1 MRAAFFEEHGGPE
14 VLKIC
19 ERPDPEPGPDDALV
33 EVSACG
39 LNHLDIWVRLGG
51 KRNFPLPIIPG
62 SDPAGVVLEA
72 PAGSGLEPG
81 DEVVIY
87 PCEGHGDEEAVAR
100 GDDQLCPDF
109 RIYGAARDGG
119 MAEKI
124 AVPAANCFA
133 KPKTLSMHEAAAVSI
148 NYITA
153 WHMLVAR
160 AEVRAGE
167 RVLIQAAGSGVST
180 AAIQIASHLGAR
192 VLATS
197 STKEKL
203 EHAMRCGAQEAVNY
217 REEDVPARVMEFT
230 AGRGA
235 DVVFDHVGEPNW
247 ECDLASLAKGGRL
260 VFCGTTGGA
269 EVTVN
274 LSSVYFMGQSI
285 LGSTMG
291 RRDELEQV
299 LALMGEGKLKPVI
312 DRVFP
317 LAELAEAHRY
327 LEDGKQTGKII
338 IDIGS

>member
-1 MRAAFFEEHGGPE
+1 MRAAYIEEHGGPE
-14 VLKIC
+14 VLKVC
-19 ERPDPEPGPDDALV
+19 ERPDPEPGPGDALV
-33 EVSACG
+33 QVEACG

-51 KRNFPLPIIPG
+51 KRPFPLPLIPG
-62 SDPAGVVLEA
+62 SDPAGIVLEA
-72 PAGSGLEPG
+72 PPGSGLEPG

-87 PCEGHGDEEAVAR
+87 PCEGHGDEQALAS

-119 MAEKI
+119 LAEKI
-124 AVPAANCFA
+124 VVPAANCFA
-133 KPKTLSMHEAAAVSI
+133 KPEALSMGEAAAVSI

-160 AEVRAGE
+160 AGGRPGE
-167 RVLIQAAGSGVST
+167 KILVQAAGSGVST

-197 STKEKL
+197 STPGKL
-203 EHAMRCGAQEAVNY
+203 EHARRCGAEETANY
-217 REEDVPARVMEFT
+217 REEDIRERVLDFT

-235 DVVFDHVGEPNW
+235 DVVFDHVGKPNW

-291 RRDELEQV
+291 RRDELEQI
-299 LALMGEGKLKPVI
+299 LSLMEKGRLKPVI

-317 LAELAEAHRY
+317 LEDLADAHRY
-327 LEDGKQTGKII
+327 LEEGKQVGKII

>member
-1 MRAAFFEEHGGPE
+1 LRAAYIEEHGGPE
-14 VLKIC
+14 VLRVG
-19 ERPDPEPGPDDALV
+19 ERPEPEPGPADALV
-33 EVSACG
+33 EVAACG

-51 KRNFPLPIIPG
+51 KRPFPLPIIPG
-62 SDPAGVVLEA
+62 SDPAGTVLEA

-87 PCEGHGDEEAVAR
+87 PCEGHGDEQALQS

-119 MAEKI
+119 MAERI

-133 KPKTLSMHEAAAVSI
+133 KPEALSMQEAAAVSI

-160 AEVRAGE
+160 AGVRPGE
-167 RVLIQAAGSGVST
+167 KVLVQAAGSGVST
-180 AAIQIASHLGAR
+180 AAIQIAAHLGAR

-197 STKEKL
+197 STPAKL
-203 EHAMRCGAQEAVNY
+203 EHASRCGAEETANY
-217 REEDVPARVMEFT
+217 REEDVRERVMDFT
-230 AGRGA
+230 DGRGA

-247 ECDLASLAKGGRL
+247 ECDLASLSKGGRL

-291 RRDELEQV
+291 RRDELEQI
-299 LALMGEGKLKPVI
+299 LALMGEGRLKPVI

>member
-1 MRAAFFEEHGGPE
+1 MRAAYIEEHGGPE
-14 VLKIC
+14 VLRLG
-19 ERPDPEPGPDDALV
+19 ERPEPERGPEDALV
-33 EVSACG
+33 EVAACG

-51 KRNFPLPIIPG
+51 KRKFPLPIIPG
-62 SDPAGVVLEA
+62 SDPAGTVLEA

-87 PCEGHGDEEAVAR
+87 PCEGHGDEQALEN

-119 MAEKI
+119 MAERI

-133 KPKTLSMHEAAAVSI
+133 KPGSLSMQEAAAISI

-160 AEVRAGE
+160 AGVRPGE
-167 RVLIQAAGSGVST
+167 KVLVQAAGSGVST
-180 AAIQIASHLGAR
+180 AAIQIATHLGAS

-197 STKEKL
+197 STPAKL
-203 EHAMRCGAQEAVNY
+203 EHARRCGAEETANY
-217 REEDVPARVMEFT
+217 REEDVRERVMDFT
-230 AGRGA
+230 GGRGA

-247 ECDLASLAKGGRL
+247 ECDLASLRKGGRL

-291 RRDELEQV
+291 RRDELEQI
-299 LALMGEGKLKPVI
+299 LALMGEGRLKPVI

-317 LAELAEAHRY
+317 LAELADAHRY
-327 LEDGKQTGKII
+327 LEEGKQTGKII

>member
-1 MRAAFFEEHGGPE
+1 MRAAYIEEHGGPE
-14 VLKIC
+14 VLRTG
-19 ERPDPEPGPDDALV
+19 ERPEPEPGPADALV
-33 EVSACG
+33 EVAACG

-62 SDPAGVVLEA
+62 SDPAGTVLEA

-87 PCEGHGDEEAVAR
+87 PCEGHGDEQALQA

-119 MAEKI
+119 MAERI

-133 KPKTLSMHEAAAVSI
+133 KPEALSMQEAAAVSI

-160 AEVRAGE
+160 AGVRPGE
-167 RVLIQAAGSGVST
+167 KVLVQAAGSGVST
-180 AAIQIASHLGAR
+180 AAIQIATHLGAR

-197 STKEKL
+197 STPAKL
-203 EHAMRCGAQEAVNY
+203 EHATRCGAEETANY
-217 REEDVPARVMEFT
+217 REEDVRERVMDFT
-230 AGRGA
+230 GGRGA

-247 ECDLASLAKGGRL
+247 ECDLASLGKGGRL

-269 EVTVN
+269 EVRVN

-291 RRDELEQV
+291 RRDELEQI
-299 LALMGEGKLKPVI
+299 LALMGEGRLKPVI

-317 LAELAEAHRY
+317 LAELADAHRY
-327 LEDGKQTGKII
+327 LEEGKQTGKII